1 MERKDMKTLVAY
13 FSPGG
18 TTARVARAI
27 AEVVGAD
34 TQEIVPAV
42 SYTAADLD
50 WQDKGARS
58 TVEMHDPASRPALAK
73 AAAVDGY
80 EQVLLGFPIWWYIA
94 PTIINSYL
102 ESADFSGKHI
112 VLFATSGMSGF
123 GEAARGLEPSCPGA
137 RITEGKVFHG
147 VPSRAELEQWLAK
160 LSSSSSTTD

>member
-42 SYTAADLD
+42 PYTAADLD

-112 VLFATSGMSGF
+112 VLFATSGVSGF
-123 GEAARGLEPSCPGA
+123 GEAAQGLAPSCPGA

-147 VPSRAELEQWLAK
+147 VPSRAELEAWLSE
-160 LSSSSSTTD
+160 LSSSSSTID